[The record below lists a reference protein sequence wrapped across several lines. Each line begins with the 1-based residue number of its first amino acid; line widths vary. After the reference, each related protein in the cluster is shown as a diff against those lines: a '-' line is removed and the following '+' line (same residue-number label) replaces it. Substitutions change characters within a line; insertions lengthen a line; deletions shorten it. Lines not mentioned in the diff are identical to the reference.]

1 MTKDTEK
8 MLIDKELNEVSGG
21 FYYKEKLSGKDI
33 DKLCNKI
40 DQLNVDS
47 ATKRSAILFVNCSG
61 GNFRMIEQYLHS
73 LADSDY
79 KWVDIYVYFMN
90 LARTE

>member
-8 MLIDKELNEVSGG
+8 MLIDEELNEVSGG

-47 ATKRSAILFVNCSG
+47 ATKDP
-61 GNFRMIEQYLHS
+61 QYFLS
-73 LADSDY
+73 TAAVETL
-79 KWVDIYVYFMN
+79 
-90 LARTE
+90 E